1 MARIRRKTFVAR
13 EDLLNRMSELAKDR
27 GYTLYDMVNEI
38 FEFAIKA
45 YLDGATPFKALEAL
59 EELNAIRKAGFT
71 PCMER
76 LWYEM
81 AEIAFREAKDEAL
94 KCWFEAGA
102 WLAKLYETSG
112 RHDPLGELMKDL
124 KRFTWKAS
132 EFDVKR
138 GESGVSVRILNP
150 RFTENYAMMMAAL
163 LEGALEAYGYK
174 VTGREVGSGSI
185 RLEFARKDGDGQ
197 R

>member
-1 MARIRRKTFVAR
+1 
-13 EDLLNRMSELAKDR
+13 
-27 GYTLYDMVNEI
+27 
-38 FEFAIKA
+38 
-45 YLDGATPFKALEAL
+45 
-59 EELNAIRKAGFT
+59 
-71 PCMER
+71 
-76 LWYEM
+76 M

-112 RHDPLGELMKDL
+112 RHDPPGELMKDL

-138 GESGVSVRILNP
+138 GFSLHIKPGL
-150 RFTENYAMMMAAL
+150 TGNYAMMIATL

-174 VTGREVGSGSI
+174 VTGREVSSGS
-185 RLEFARKDGDGQ
+185 A
-197 R
+197 